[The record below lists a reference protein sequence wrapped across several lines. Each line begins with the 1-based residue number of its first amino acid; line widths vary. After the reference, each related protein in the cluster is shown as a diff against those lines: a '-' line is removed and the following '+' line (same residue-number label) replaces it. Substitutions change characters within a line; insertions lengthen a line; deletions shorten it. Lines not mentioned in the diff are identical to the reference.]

1 MQAEVI
7 HALGNPGGNG
17 IDQGLQAAPIGALVY
32 YSQLV
37 HLKSINGHYRCH
49 VDITSGS
56 ARHQEEQW
64 WKPAGLAERLTPS
77 ATTSR
82 QAFAPDDQI
91 EAAQY
96 QRVGMLG
103 LEFY

>member
-17 IDQGLQAAPIGALVY
+17 IDQGLQAAPIGALAY

-37 HLKSINGHYRCH
+37 HLKSLNGHYRCH